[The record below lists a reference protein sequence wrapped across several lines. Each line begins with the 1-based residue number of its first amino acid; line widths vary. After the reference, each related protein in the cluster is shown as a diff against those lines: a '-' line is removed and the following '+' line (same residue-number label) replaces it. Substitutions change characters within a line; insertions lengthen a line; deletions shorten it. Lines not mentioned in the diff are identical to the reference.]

1 MVSVRSQ
8 LLSHPILFA
17 APRVPGLSAG
27 EQELLDKLVELWRV
41 KQPRNALRQRYA
53 DGKIRPDNL
62 GVSVPDDLVD
72 LIGVVVGWPAKA
84 VTALADRIS
93 WDGVDQGPSDA
104 DRYGLT
110 DLLDANSFDVEIGQ
124 IIVSALTQSVAFVT
138 ACPGDTASGEPDVVI
153 AGRSAQWGAAL
164 WDRTRR
170 RLSAG
175 LTVDDVDDLG
185 APASMTLYTPDEI
198 IHLAT
203 SGSGWFPQAVI
214 GHQLGRVPMEALPFE
229 PSLDRPMGRSRIS
242 RDVMSITQR
251 AMRTI
256 LRDDLAAELFTA
268 PGMLLRGVDPDVFA
282 QLKEWSWRLGAV
294 KGLSRDEEGELP
306 EVDWIPQQSTQ
317 PLVDQLRELACEFA
331 GATSL
336 PLSSLGIV
344 QDNPSSAEA
353 IAASRED
360 LCIKAERAMRTWSGP
375 LSRVY
380 QDAVMLRDG
389 LTEPPDGLRRAR
401 TRWGDPSRPSVVSR
415 SDAVTKQIAAI
426 SWLADSPVVLE
437 KLGYTQAEIDR
448 LMADKKRAEA
458 GTTLDRLTALT
469 RPQQPPDGGNAPA
482 AQEPGQAVGGPTTS
496 RPASTRSASPSE
508 PESTPQTRPNASAS
522 GA

>member
-1 MVSVRSQ
+1 MASVRSQ
-8 LLSHPILFA
+8 LLSHPVLFT
-17 APRVPGLSAG
+17 APRVPGLPAG
-27 EQELLDKLVELWRV
+27 EQGLLDKLVELWRI
-41 KQPRNALRQRYA
+41 KQPRNTLRQRYA

-62 GVSVPDDLVD
+62 GVAVPDDLVD

-93 WDGVDQGPSDA
+93 WDGVDQSPGGA
-104 DRYGLT
+104 DPYGLD
-110 DLLDANSFDVEIGQ
+110 DLLEDNSFGVEIGQ
-124 IIVSALTQSVAFVT
+124 TIVSALTQSVAFLT
-138 ACPGDTASGEPDVVI
+138 ICPGDTASGEPDVVV

-185 APASMTLYTPDEI
+185 APTSMTLYTPDEI
-198 IHLAT
+198 VHLAT
-203 SGSGWFPQAVI
+203 AGAGWYPEAVI
-214 GHQLGRVPMEALPFE
+214 GHRLGRVPMEALPYE
-229 PSLDRPMGRSRIS
+229 PTLDRPMGRSRIS

-251 AMRTI
+251 AMRTV
-256 LRDDLAAELFTA
+256 LRDDLACELFTG
-268 PGMLLRGVDPDVFA
+268 PGMLLRGVDQEVFA

-306 EVDWIPQQSTQ
+306 EVDWIPQQSAQ

-353 IAASRED
+353 IAAARED
-360 LCIKAERAMRTWSGP
+360 LCIKAERTMRAWSGP

-380 QDAVMLRDG
+380 QDAVMLRAG
-389 LTEPPDGLRRAR
+389 LAEPPEELRHAR
-401 TRWGDPSRPSVVSR
+401 TRWGDPSRPSIVSR
-415 SDAVTKQIAAI
+415 SDAVTKQISAI
-426 SWLADSPVVLE
+426 GWLAESPVVLE
-437 KLGYTQAEIDR
+437 KLGYTQDEIDR

-458 GTTLDRLTALT
+458 GTTLDRLAALT
-469 RPQQPPDGGNAPA
+469 QPQNQTAQPRPDGKPD
-482 AQEPGQAVGGPTTS
+482 
-496 RPASTRSASPSE
+496 STPSASPSAPE
-508 PESTPQTRPNASAS
+508 PTPPTPRQ
-522 GA
+522 G